1 MDFRRGKDRHQI
13 YMTSM
18 DQLVESD
25 SWARVVDLFVDA
37 LPIAEFGFRHSQ
49 LNKEGNLPYHPSD
62 LFKLL
67 LYGYR
72 HGIRSSAKL
81 AKACKI
87 NVEVVW
93 LLKGLQPSPRTIN
106 YFRQYNT
113 KAIEKAHRHFVRL
126 LREWK
131 MMDGETIALDGT
143 KVRAQNSK
151 KNNFN
156 ARKIERHLEYIEGKI
171 NGYLE
176 ALSQLEDSPRKGRR
190 QRQQI
195 QELEDKVDQL
205 EERAAAYEALGEQ
218 VAQSEDGQVSTSD
231 PDARAV
237 VLHRNIVEVGYN
249 IQATVDSKHNIVVD
263 VFTGGVNDLNEL
275 SRAAKRFKEITGI
288 DKADILADKGYHNG
302 VELARSERLGIRPYV
317 APKEQH
323 SSSLE
328 GFRKQDF
335 IYNKDRDSYTCPTGE
350 ELITNGT
357 KYRKQQKKSYRFKR
371 YANYVACQN
380 CPLKSQCTTREAGRL
395 IERPVHQAYIDRN
408 HKRVTQDYWYYRQ
421 RQQIVEPVFGT
432 WKRYWG
438 MDYTL
443 VKGHERVATEYR
455 LAAICTN
462 LWRSVS
468 VKGLA
473 WVKKRL
479 ERLKK
484 ALFGADGLMSL
495 LERLV
500 RGERAKIVYLKSTVL
515 ALHLRLQCA

>member
-1 MDFRRGKDRHQI
+1 MDYRSGKDRHQI

-18 DQLVESD
+18 DQLVEPD

-37 LPIAEFGFRHSQ
+37 LPLEEFGFQHSQ
-49 LNKEGNLPYHPSD
+49 LNKEGNPPYHPSD
-62 LFKLL
+62 MFKLL

-72 HGIRSSAKL
+72 HGIRSSSKL
-81 AKACKI
+81 AKACTI

-93 LLKGLQPSPRTIN
+93 LLKGLQPSPRTFN
-106 YFRQYNT
+106 YFRQNNT
-113 KAIEKAHRHFVRL
+113 KAIESAHRYFVRL
-126 LREWK
+126 LKEWK

-143 KVRAQNSK
+143 KIRGQNSK

-156 ARKIERHLEYIEGKI
+156 AKKIERHLEYIEGKI

-176 ALSQLEDSPRKGRR
+176 TLAQLEESPRKGRR
-190 QRQQI
+190 QREQM
-195 QELEDKVDQL
+195 QELEDKIEDL
-205 EERAAAYEALGEQ
+205 EERAAKYEELEEQ
-218 VAQSEDGQVSTSD
+218 VTQSEDGQVSTSD

-249 IQATVDSKHNIVVD
+249 VQATVDSKHNIVVD

-275 SRAAKRFKEITGI
+275 SRAAKRFQEITGI
-288 DKADILADKGYHNG
+288 EKADILADKGYHNG
-302 VELARSERLGIRPYV
+302 IELARSERLGIRPYV

-335 IYNKDRDSYTCPTGE
+335 VYNKDRDSYTCPNGD

-357 KYRKQQKKSYRFKR
+357 KYRKQQKKPYRFKR
-371 YANYVACQN
+371 YANYVACQH

-395 IERPVHQAYIDRN
+395 IERPVHQAFIDRN
-408 HKRVTQDYWYYRQ
+408 NKRVEQDYWYYRQ

-462 LWRSVS
+462 LGRSVS

-479 ERLKK
+479 ERLK
-484 ALFGADGLMSL
+484 AAIFGYFGVVGLGKRSES
-495 LERLV
+495 ERKEKVINLSGYILA
-500 RGERAKIVYLKSTVL
+500 RDQRSRRA
-515 ALHLRLQCA
+515 